1 MRIDLKNIDNLVN
14 ALRQGRAVESKVEDL
29 SLGAAMELAAWLFDG
44 TSKPVSP
51 HQHFLSNRLFAEAW
65 RLFEGGRTNNPWRP
79 WDAVDEAFFPVRGAD
94 SLEGEDW
101 GQVLQRLKSALL
113 RNGFPEGFHKGMA
126 SAFADMADN
135 IIQHSVFGTERG
147 LNGIV
152 AYQVRPKE
160 VSFTIAD
167 VGIGALQ
174 SLTSNPQYSELSSS
188 RKALDLICRNKASR
202 RVNQG
207 AGQGYNDL
215 FVALA
220 SYNGLV
226 RVRSGDGVF
235 SIEGEI
241 GRIEP
246 QTASLH
252 PTPGLQLS
260 VECRI

>member
-1 MRIDLKNIDNLVN
+1 
-14 ALRQGRAVESKVEDL
+14 
-29 SLGAAMELAAWLFDG
+29 
-44 TSKPVSP
+44 
-51 HQHFLSNRLFAEAW
+51 
-65 RLFEGGRTNNPWRP
+65 
-79 WDAVDEAFFPVRGAD
+79 
-94 SLEGEDW
+94 
-101 GQVLQRLKSALL
+101 
-113 RNGFPEGFHKGMA
+113 MA

-135 IIQHSVFGTERG
+135 IIQHSVFGTQRG
-147 LNGIV
+147 LM
-152 AYQVRPKE
+152 ALWPTQVRPKE
-160 VSFTIAD
+160 VAFTIAD

-174 SLTSNPQYSELSSS
+174 SLSSNPQYSELSSS

-207 AGQGYNDL
+207 EGQGYNDL
-215 FVALA
+215 FIALA

-235 SIEGEI
+235 SIQREI

-252 PTPGLQLS
+252 QTPGLQLS